1 MAKQTKKLIAI
12 FAVMVLTM
20 FAVIKAFGI
29 DCTWRD
35 RVTKGEEVEIESPED
50 LSSQNENQ

>member
-1 MAKQTKKLIAI
+1 MIKKLIAI
-12 FAVMVLTM
+12 FTVMALTT

-35 RVTKGEEVEIESPED
+35 RVTKGEEVVIESSGD
-50 LSSQNENQ
+50 LSPQNENQ

>member
-1 MAKQTKKLIAI
+1 MTKKLIAI
-12 FAVMVLTM
+12 FTVMAISM

-35 RVTKGEEVEIESPED
+35 RVTKGEEVVIESSGD
-50 LSSQNENQ
+50 LSSQNETQ

>member
-1 MAKQTKKLIAI
+1 MTKQTKKLIAI
-12 FAVMVLTM
+12 FIVMAITM

-35 RVTKGEEVEIESPED
+35 RGTKGEEVVIESPGD
-50 LSSQNENQ
+50 LSPQNENQ

>member
-1 MAKQTKKLIAI
+1 MKKILT
-12 FAVMVLTM
+12 VVLTVTA

-35 RVTKGEEVEIESPED
+35 RVTGDSEEVVIESPED
-50 LSSQNENQ
+50 LSPQSENQ

>member
-12 FAVMVLTM
+12 FAVMAISM
-20 FAVIKAFGI
+20 FALIKAFGI

-35 RVTKGEEVEIESPED
+35 RVTKEEVVIESPED
-50 LSSQNENQ
+50 LSPQNENQ